1 MPTLVYL
8 SGWTSTAVQTD
19 ISMLESTPTRKEVDN
34 YSVEDIP
41 SNESTKRSSSDSS
54 VESLNER
61 VQTTKKVPNKKV
73 MGACKAHY
81 LTPTSGAGTIRTVTL
96 SLLARRSVTMIVTV
110 IPILIRELAEWYGG
124 TSTCRTSRK

>member
-54 VESLNER
+54 IESLNER
-61 VQTTKKVPNKKV
+61 AQTTKKVPNKK
-73 MGACKAHY
+73 
-81 LTPTSGAGTIRTVTL
+81 S
-96 SLLARRSVTMIVTV
+96 
-110 IPILIRELAEWYGG
+110 YGG
-124 TSTCRTSRK
+124 VQSTLFNANKRSRYDKDSNLKSTCKKKRHYDSDSDSDSN